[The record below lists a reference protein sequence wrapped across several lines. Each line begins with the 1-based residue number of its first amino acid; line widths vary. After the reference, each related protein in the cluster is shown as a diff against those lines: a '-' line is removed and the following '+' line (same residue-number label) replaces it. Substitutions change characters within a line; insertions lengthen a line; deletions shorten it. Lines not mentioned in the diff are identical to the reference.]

1 MIHYHG
7 TPLTPRSELWGMAGK
22 HFCVSYGDPRDA
34 DVCLRIGQSV
44 MWDNGAF
51 SLFTKGIP
59 TQWEKF
65 YAWVEPRLGHPH
77 WAVVPDVIDGDEQDN
92 LTLAKEW
99 PHREDCA
106 AVVWHLSESMD
117 HLLRLWDLGF
127 GKIAFGSSGRYWK
140 IGTPEWERRIDEAFN
155 TLANHGPLPWVHM
168 MRGLSMGGKQW
179 PFSSADSTNVTLHHA
194 ENNVTAEYMARQVD
208 HAQCPVNWTL
218 KPIQKELLN
227 A

>member
-7 TPLTPRSELWGMAGK
+7 TPRTPRSELWGIAGK

-117 HLLRLWDLGF
+117 HLLRLRDLGF
-127 GKIAFGSSGRYWK
+127 GKIAFGSSGKYWK

>member
-1 MIHYHG
+1 
-7 TPLTPRSELWGMAGK
+7 
-22 HFCVSYGDPRDA
+22 
-34 DVCLRIGQSV
+34 

-51 SLFTKGIP
+51 SLFTKGVP

-127 GKIAFGSSGRYWK
+127 GKIAFGSSGKYWQ
-140 IGTPEWERRIDEAFN
+140 IGTSEWERRIDEAFN
-155 TLANHGPLPWVHM
+155 TLTNHGPLPWVHM

-208 HAQCPVNWTL
+208 HAQCPVDWTL

>member
-51 SLFTKGIP
+51 SLFTKGVP

-168 MRGLSMGGKQW
+168 MRGLSMGGKHW

>member
-1 MIHYHG
+1 M
-7 TPLTPRSELWGMAGK
+7 
-22 HFCVSYGDPRDA
+22 
-34 DVCLRIGQSV
+34 
-44 MWDNGAF
+44 
-51 SLFTKGIP
+51 
-59 TQWEKF
+59 
-65 YAWVEPRLGHPH
+65 
-77 WAVVPDVIDGDEQDN
+77 VPDVIDGDEQDN

-127 GKIAFGSSGRYWK
+127 GKIAFGSSGKYWK

-208 HAQCPVNWTL
+208 HAQCPVDWTL